1 MRQRRVARAE
11 HQCCCKAGA
20 CGGDQVEVRA
30 GAPDKATLLV
40 LERHASCESD
50 EVQMS
55 YEHGSTRFAADVF
68 FCHLIYEALLPL
80 EVQATS
86 WEPPNTRQHELP
98 SHHRIIK
105 WPSDRHQK

>member
-1 MRQRRVARAE
+1 MSKLACVNLVEGGRSEETVRQRRVARAE

-55 YEHGSTRFAADVF
+55 YEHGSTRSAAYVF
-68 FCHLIYEALLPL
+68 FCHLI
-80 EVQATS
+80 S
-86 WEPPNTRQHELP
+86 
-98 SHHRIIK
+98 
-105 WPSDRHQK
+105 